1 MLEKNFE
8 TLYLLFRS
16 NYYKRIVKEIGIKE
30 GSLSATES
38 YCVEIIY
45 LLDKPTVS
53 DFAQYLNLSVP
64 NANYKINSL
73 VKKGYVV
80 REQSKTDL
88 REQHLR
94 VTEKFLNYY
103 CLNDSLIASLM
114 NRIRQTFTP
123 QDVESLDNMIQRIVA
138 LMQLG
143 EENVEKNKFNG
154 GNE

>member
-8 TLYLLFRS
+8 TLYLMFRS
-16 NYYKRIVKEIGIKE
+16 SYFKKLVKEIGAKE

-45 LLDKPTVS
+45 LLNKPTVS

-80 REQSKTDL
+80 RQQSKTDL
-88 REQHLR
+88 REQHLC
-94 VTEKFLNYY
+94 VTDKFLNYY
-103 CLNDSLIASLM
+103 GLNDILIANLIK
-114 NRIRQTFTP
+114 RIKETFSP
-123 QDVESLDNMIQRIVA
+123 KDAENLDDMIQRIIV
-138 LMQLG
+138 LMQQG
-143 EENVEKNKFNG
+143 EESPI
-154 GNE
+154 

>member
-16 NYYKRIVKEIGIKE
+16 NYYARLVKEIGIKE

-88 REQHLR
+88 REQHLH

-103 CLNDSLIASLM
+103 CLNDSVIALLM
-114 NRIRQTFTP
+114 KRIRETFGAE
-123 QDVESLDNMIQRIVA
+123 DVEKLDDMIQRIIA
-138 LMQLG
+138 LMQA
-143 EENVEKNKFNG
+143 
-154 GNE
+154 GNEK

>member
-1 MLEKNFE
+1 VIFVLEKNFE
-8 TLYLLFRS
+8 ILYLLFRS
-16 NYYKRIVKEIGIKE
+16 NYYKRIVKEIGVKE

-88 REQHLR
+88 REQHLC
-94 VTEKFLNYY
+94 VTDKFLNYY
-103 CLNDSLIASLM
+103 CLNDSVIALLM
-114 NRIRQTFTP
+114 RRIKETFSA
-123 QDVESLDNMIQRIVA
+123 QDVESLDEMIQRIIV
-138 LMQLG
+138 LMQMD
-143 EENVEKNKFNG
+143 ESESVAE
-154 GNE
+154 

>member
-8 TLYLLFRS
+8 SLYLMFRS
-16 NYYKRIVKEIGIKE
+16 NYYKRFIEEIGVKE

-53 DFAQYLNLSVP
+53 DFAQFLNLSVP

-80 REQSKTDL
+80 REQSKKDL
-88 REQHLR
+88 REQHLS
-94 VTEKFLNYY
+94 VTDKFLDYY
-103 CLNDSLIASLM
+103 GLNDALIAHLM
-114 NRIRQTFTP
+114 KRIRETFSP
-123 QDVESLDNMIQRIVA
+123 EDLEVVEGMIGRIVV
-138 LMQLG
+138 LMREGADQ
-143 EENVEKNKFNG
+143 VEGKIN
-154 GNE
+154 

>member
-1 MLEKNFE
+1 MLEKSFE

-16 NYYKRIVKEIGIKE
+16 NYYTKLVKEIGIKE

-88 REQHLR
+88 REQHLH

-103 CLNDSLIASLM
+103 CLNDSVIALLM
-114 NRIRQTFTP
+114 KRIRETFGTE
-123 QDVESLDNMIQRIVA
+123 DVEKLDDMIQRIIA
-138 LMQLG
+138 LMQMG
-143 EENVEKNKFNG
+143 A
-154 GNE
+154 GNEK

>member
-1 MLEKNFE
+1 LLEKNFE

-16 NYYKRIVKEIGIKE
+16 NYYKRIIQEIGVKE

-45 LLDKPTVS
+45 LLNKPTVS

-88 REQHLR
+88 REQHLC

-103 CLNDSLIASLM
+103 CLNDAVIAQLM
-114 NRIRQTFTP
+114 KRIRETFS
-123 QDVESLDNMIQRIVA
+123 QSDVESLDNMIQRIIE
-138 LMQLG
+138 LM
-143 EENVEKNKFNG
+143 EISNKN
-154 GNE
+154 

>member
-8 TLYLLFRS
+8 SLYLLFRS
-16 NYYKRIVKEIGIKE
+16 NYYKRLTKKIGVKE

-53 DFAQYLNLSVP
+53 DFAQFLNLSVP

-88 REQHLR
+88 REQHLC
-94 VTEKFLNYY
+94 VTDKFLNYY
-103 CLNDSLIASLM
+103 GLNDALIAHLM
-114 NRIRQTFTP
+114 KKIRETFSPCDLETLE
-123 QDVESLDNMIQRIVA
+123 DMIGRLIV
-138 LMQLG
+138 LMQTG
-143 EENVEKNKFNG
+143 DDEVEK
-154 GNE
+154 E

>member
-16 NYYKRIVKEIGIKE
+16 NYYKRIIQEIGVKE

-45 LLDKPTVS
+45 LLNKPTVS

-88 REQHLR
+88 REQHLC

-103 CLNDSLIASLM
+103 CLNDAVIAQLM
-114 NRIRQTFTP
+114 KRIRETFS
-123 QDVESLDNMIQRIVA
+123 QSDVESLDNMIQRIIE
-138 LMQLG
+138 LM
-143 EENVEKNKFNG
+143 EISNKN
-154 GNE
+154 

>member
-1 MLEKNFE
+1 M
-8 TLYLLFRS
+8 FRS
-16 NYYKRIVKEIGIKE
+16 NYYKRFIEDIGARE

-45 LLDKPTVS
+45 LLKKPTIS

-88 REQHLR
+88 REHYLC
-94 VTEKFLNYY
+94 VTDKFLNYY
-103 CLNDSLIASLM
+103 GLNDALIASLM
-114 NRIRQTFTP
+114 KRIRETFSP
-123 QDVESLDNMIQRIVA
+123 QDLESLDDMIRRIII
-138 LMQLG
+138 LMKMPK
-143 EENVEKNKFNG
+143 EEEK
-154 GNE
+154 

>member
-8 TLYLLFRS
+8 ILYLMFRS
-16 NYYKRIVKEIGIKE
+16 NYYKQIIKEIGIKE

-88 REQHLR
+88 REQHLC
-94 VTEKFLNYY
+94 VTDKFLNYY
-103 CLNDSLIASLM
+103 CLNDAVIALLM
-114 NRIRQTFTP
+114 KRIRETFSP
-123 QDVESLDNMIQRIVA
+123 EDVETLNDMIQRIVV
-138 LMQLG
+138 LMKTG
-143 EENVEKNKFNG
+143 DSNDM
-154 GNE
+154 